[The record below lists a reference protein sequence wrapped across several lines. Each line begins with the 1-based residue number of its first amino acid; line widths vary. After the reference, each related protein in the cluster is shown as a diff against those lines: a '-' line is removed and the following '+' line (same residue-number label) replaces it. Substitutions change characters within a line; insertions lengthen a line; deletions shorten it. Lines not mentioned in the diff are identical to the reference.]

1 MRISVYLIGDWVNFF
16 QEVQMAVFV
25 YLRVSTDAQDT
36 NNQKHGILEYCQQH
50 GIEPEAV
57 HEDTGSGRLDWR
69 TRKIGQ
75 ILSAADKG
83 DAILVSEVSRLARST
98 LQVLEILKLAAERQV
113 TIVIVKN
120 GLRFDNSMQ
129 SKITATILG
138 LAAEI
143 ERDFISMRTK
153 EALAKRKAAGKCLG
167 RPPGSR
173 SRQYKLDEKR
183 SEIERYLKLK
193 INRTAIAKLVG
204 VSRPTLRTWL
214 SRHRLEGGIAVTN

>member
-1 MRISVYLIGDWVNFF
+1 MGI
-16 QEVQMAVFV
+16 AV

-36 NNQKHGILEYCQQH
+36 ENQRHGIIEYCTQQ
-50 GIEPEAV
+50 GIVPDAV
-57 HEDTGSGRLDWR
+57 HEDTASGRIDWR
-69 TRKIGQ
+69 TRKIGELL
-75 ILSAADKG
+75 LSAQKG

-113 TIVIVKN
+113 SIVIVKS

-153 EALAKRKAAGKCLG
+153 ESLARRKLAGHRLG
-167 RPPGSR
+167 RPPGSVAKR
-173 SRQYKLDEKR
+173 YKLDDKR
-183 SEIERYLKLK
+183 AEIERYLRLG
-193 INRTAIAKLVG
+193 INNTSIAKLVG
-204 VSRPTLRTWL
+204 VSRPTLRNWL
-214 SRHRLEGGIAVTN
+214 SRRSSGQVTDASHACSTDS